1 MGNLFD
7 GMRDNSFDIV
17 TNTMGYDA
25 TWIPSNGS
33 QPSGYNARV
42 LFKDPEADQK
52 LSGAT
57 YSSFNYQ
64 MEYREPFF
72 PGLKS
77 ITDSVNTEEQVTVNG
92 LTYFVR
98 MVETKA
104 DGKTYLATLELI
116 A

>member
-1 MGNLFD
+1 MNLFD
-7 GMRDNSFDIV
+7 GLRDISFDLV

-33 QPSGYNARV
+33 YPLGYSAKV
-42 LFKDPEADQK
+42 LFKDPEADLK

-64 MEYREPFF
+64 MEYRSDFF
-72 PGLKS
+72 TGLKMLVDEN
-77 ITDSVNTEEQVTVNG
+77 ITNEQVTVNG
-92 LTYFVR
+92 LNYYVR
-98 MVETKA
+98 AIDTKA

-116 A
+116 P